1 MKKGARKEPQKDVQQ
16 EPQKD
21 TQKDIQKDTQ
31 KDVQQESQKD
41 TQKDVQQDTTEKE
54 NVNTNNTNFMMNDPT
69 TVALLNQLK
78 SMFSSEEQL
87 EDFMTFHA
95 KNKSEKMS
103 IWAVVRNPQTGQ
115 IALTRLKQR

>member
-1 MKKGARKEPQKDVQQ
+1 MKKGARKEP
-16 EPQKD
+16 
-21 TQKDIQKDTQ
+21 Q

-41 TQKDVQQDTTEKE
+41 TQKDVQKDTQKDVQQESQQDTQQDTTEKE
-54 NVNTNNTNFMMNDPT
+54 NVNSNNTNFMMNDPT